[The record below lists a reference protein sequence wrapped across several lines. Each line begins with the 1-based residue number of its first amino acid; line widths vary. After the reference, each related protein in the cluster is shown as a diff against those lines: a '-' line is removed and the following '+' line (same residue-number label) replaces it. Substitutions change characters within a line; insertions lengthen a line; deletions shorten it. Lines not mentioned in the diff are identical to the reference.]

1 MMDYYRHFPKGVA
14 RFRNAKLGI
23 VYFLAAVFTFQS
35 LFLAY
40 SNSSYL
46 EIFIPTSTIGLLY
59 SVAAAGSLLLFF
71 IIPVLLSRF
80 GNYTTTIVSMIVIT
94 VCTFLLGIATSIPL
108 IIFTFVL
115 YLALTPL
122 LYLNIDI
129 FTETFIGTNE
139 TNTGT
144 SRGILLVIMSIAAF
158 IAPWLMGII
167 AGENGN
173 LRSLYFIATGI
184 GLFFIILTIL
194 SLKNFSDEPYQKISV
209 KRIWQHLIT
218 NKDVRCVTYN
228 HFLLQLFFT
237 WAVVYIPLY
246 LVTEIGFNWNEIG
259 IIIAIGAT
267 AYTIFEL
274 PIGWI
279 ADNKIGE
286 KEMMIL
292 GFIVLVASVIAIG
305 SIHNASLLLWA
316 IVMFISRIGC
326 SFIEVT
332 TESYFFKNTTGK
344 DADII
349 SLFRMTRPA
358 ANLTGALIGSI
369 SLLLLPFSNIFFV
382 LALILFSGIFISFV
396 ISDTR

>member
-14 RFRNAKLGI
+14 NFRETKLAM

-46 EIFIPTSTIGLLY
+46 EIYIPTSTIGLLY
-59 SVAAAGSLLLFF
+59 SIGAIGSLFLFLF
-71 IIPVLLSRF
+71 TPLLLSRF
-80 GNYTTTIVSMIVIT
+80 GNYAITIVLMTTITI
-94 VCTFLLGIATSIPL
+94 CTLLLGLSTSIPL
-108 IIFTFVL
+108 IILSFVF
-115 YLALTPL
+115 YLVLTPL

-139 TNTGT
+139 VSTGT
-144 SRGILLVIMSIAAF
+144 ARGVLLVIMSIAAF
-158 IAPWLMGII
+158 IAPWLMGIV

-184 GLFFIILTIL
+184 GLFFIILTVL
-194 SLKNFSDEPYQKISV
+194 SLKNFSDEPYQEISI
-209 KRIWQHLIT
+209 KRIWQHLVT
-218 NKDVRCVTYN
+218 NKDIRYVTYN

-237 WAVVYIPLY
+237 WAVIYIPLY
-246 LVTEIGFNWNEIG
+246 LATEVGFNWTEIGT
-259 IIIAIGAT
+259 IIAIGAI

-274 PIGWI
+274 PIGWF
-279 ADNKIGE
+279 ADNKVGE
-286 KEMMIL
+286 KEMMVF
-292 GFIVLVASVIAIG
+292 GFIILVASVIAIG
-305 SIHNASLLLWA
+305 TIYNASLLIWA

-332 TESYFFKNTTGK
+332 TESYFFKKMTGK
-344 DADII
+344 DADVI

-358 ANLTGALIGSI
+358 ANLVGALIGSI

-382 LALILFSGIFISFV
+382 LALILLSGIFVSFF
-396 ISDTR
+396 ITDTR